1 MGRDVSIAVSVKD
14 NASAPLL
21 KAGKSMEELAKKA
34 DAAAGKIDELNK
46 RKASIH
52 VDMVKAKQE
61 LKAAEKALD
70 GTKEA
75 ADRLEKARYDFES
88 IQTELRS
95 VSSEAK
101 QAEKD
106 LSSLNDAMQRS
117 QNRAGG
123 TGSGGSDILSRLAAA
138 GATQMVGQVAEQ
150 AAQYAMQS
158 AFGSEAGT
166 MFSGILSGVTSGAAI
181 GTAISPGIGTAIGAA
196 AGGLLGAASGALN
209 VQASREEALQS
220 AVQELTDSSWEAVT
234 GSLESGSGVAANR
247 EQANLAF
254 GTLLGDPEEANEF
267 LDKLQDFA
275 EKTPFGFTDLT
286 SMSKTLMSYNFGLD
300 EMIPLMT
307 AIGDAGSALGIS
319 GSDLTTVATMLGRM
333 NSSGKTSL
341 EYLNPLIER
350 GIPVM
355 DYLSEALGKSKEA
368 VYDMVS
374 RGLIPGEEAA
384 RVIAEAMGTD
394 FANSMEKQA
403 QTYSGL
409 SSTLEDA
416 QEQLDAVMGE
426 GYNETRKQG
435 LQDQIDWL
443 GSGATKDAYRLIG
456 EYQAELENEKERIL
470 RKKMDEA
477 VKTPE
482 YRKALAEDNGAEMGR
497 ILAEAQADAESEY
510 RLSEGYQDQL
520 ESQKLLVSNVREALI
535 EDGTWRTFGYDMGQE
550 FSKGFLDYT
559 SEVDYGPYN
568 SVQTSRESRRTG
580 AEVSRMMNG
589 SWGSGSFQRSGL
601 YTGFGHAAGISY
613 VPYNDYPARLHE
625 GERVL
630 TASENRSYGAGANV
644 SVVVN
649 GLTVREEADVD
660 RVAEVLAR
668 KISEARELAAW

>member
-34 DAAAGKIDELNK
+34 DAAAGKIDELNR

-550 FSKGFLDYT
+550 FSKGFL
-559 SEVDYGPYN
+559 SAGQGIQEEI
-568 SVQTSRESRRTG
+568 QTILTPG
-580 AEVSRMMNG
+580 ADAAGNPVIIGGTQTAPGAPSIVSNIRVPG
-589 SWGSGSFQRSGL
+589 
-601 YTGFGHAAGISY
+601 YAAGISY

>member
-123 TGSGGSDILSRLAAA
+123 SSGGGSEILSRLAAA
-138 GATQMVGQVAEQ
+138 GAVQMVGQAAEQ
-150 AAQYAMQS
+150 AAQYTIQS

-166 MFSGILSGVTSGAAI
+166 MFSGILSGVTAGVAL
-181 GTAISPGIGTAIGAA
+181 GTVVPGIGTAVGATV
-196 AGGLLGAASGALN
+196 GGLLGAASGALN

-355 DYLSEALGKSKEA
+355 DYLSESLGKSKSE
-368 VYDMVS
+368 VYDLVS

-416 QEQLDAVMGE
+416 QEQLDAAMGE

-443 GSGATKDAYRLIG
+443 ESGATKDAYRLIG

-477 VKTPE
+477 VETPE
-482 YRKALAEDNGAEMGR
+482 YRKALAEGNGAEMGR

-520 ESQKLLVSNVREALI
+520 ESQKLLVNSVRDTLI

-550 FSKGFLDYT
+550 FSRGFLDYT

-601 YTGFGHAAGISY
+601 YTGFGHAAGLSY

-630 TASENRSYGAGANV
+630 TASENLSYGAGANV

>member
-14 NASAPLL
+14 NASAPLRQ
-21 KAGKSMEELAKKA
+21 AGKSMEELAKKA

-52 VDMVKAKQE
+52 VDTVRAKQE

-75 ADRLEKARYDFES
+75 ADRLSKAKYDYENL
-88 IQTELRS
+88 QTELRS

-123 TGSGGSDILSRLAAA
+123 TGSGGSDILSRLGAA
-138 GATQMVGQVAEQ
+138 GITQMVGQVAEQ
-150 AAQYAMQS
+150 ASQYAVQS
-158 AFGSEAGT
+158 AFGSEAGA
-166 MFSGILSGVTSGAAI
+166 MFSGILSGVTAGAAL
-181 GTAISPGIGTAIGAA
+181 GTIVPGIGTAVGATV
-196 AGGLLGAASGALN
+196 GGLLGAASGALN

-254 GTLLGDPEEANEF
+254 GTLLGDAEAAKEWLN
-267 LDKLQDFA
+267 KLQDFA
-275 EKTPFGFTDLT
+275 SATPFGFTDLT
-286 SMSKTLMSYNFGLD
+286 SMSRTLLAYGVGTD
-300 EMIPLMT
+300 EQMAWMT
-307 AIGDAGSALGIS
+307 SIGDTGSSRGLS
-319 GSDLTTVATMLGRM
+319 GSQLTEIATYLGRM
-333 NSSGKTSL
+333 NSTDKVTQ
-341 EYLNPLIER
+341 EYMIPLMER
-350 GIPVM
+350 GINAYE
-355 DYLSEALGKSKEA
+355 YLAENYGVSLAEINDLISGGKLSGIEA
-368 VYDMVS
+368 S
-374 RGLIPGEEAA
+374 RII
-384 RVIAEAMGTD
+384 VEAMGSENKD
-394 FANSMEKQA
+394 AMLLQG

-409 SSTLEDA
+409 YSTLEDA
-416 QEQLDAVMGE
+416 QEQLDAAMGE

-470 RKKMDEA
+470 REKLNEA
-477 VKTPE
+477 TQLPE
-482 YRKALAEDNGAEMGR
+482 YQKALAEGNGAEMGR
-497 ILAEAQADAESEY
+497 ILAEAQADAESKY
-510 RLSEGYQDQL
+510 RMSKGYQDQL
-520 ESQKLLVSNVREALI
+520 DSQKLLVNNVRQTLI
-535 EDGTWRTFGYDMGQE
+535 DDGTWSTFGYDMAKE
-550 FSKGFLDYT
+550 FSKGFMAYN
-559 SEVDYGPYN
+559 SEVDYGAYN
-568 SVQTSRESRRTG
+568 PIQTSRESRLSG
-580 AEVSRMMNG
+580 SEVSGIMNG
-589 SWGSGSFQRSGL
+589 FVEAASGLKHSGL
-601 YTGFGHAAGISY
+601 YSGFQHAAGLSY
-613 VPYNDYPARLHE
+613 VPYDNYPARLHQ

-630 TASENRSYGAGANV
+630 TASENRSFGAGTQV

>member
-14 NASAPLL
+14 NASAPLRQ
-21 KAGKSMEELAKKA
+21 AGKSMEELAKKA

-52 VDMVKAKQE
+52 VDTVRAKQE

-75 ADRLEKARYDFES
+75 ADRLSKAKYDYENL
-88 IQTELRS
+88 QTELRS

-123 TGSGGSDILSRLAAA
+123 SSGGGSEILSRLAAA
-138 GATQMVGQVAEQ
+138 GAVQMVGQAAEQ
-150 AAQYAMQS
+150 AAQYTIQS
-158 AFGSEAGT
+158 AFGSEAGM
-166 MFSGILSGVTSGAAI
+166 MFSGILSGAASGAAI
-181 GTAISPGIGTAIGAA
+181 GTAVAPGIGTAIGAA

-220 AVQELTDSSWEAVT
+220 AVQELTNSSWEAVT

-510 RLSEGYQDQL
+510 RLSGGYQDQL
-520 ESQKLLVSNVREALI
+520 ESQKLLVNSVREALI

-550 FSKGFLDYT
+550 FSKGFL
-559 SEVDYGPYN
+559 SAGQGIQEEI
-568 SVQTSRESRRTG
+568 QTILTPG
-580 AEVSRMMNG
+580 ADAAGNPVIIGGTQTAPGAPSIVSNIRVPG
-589 SWGSGSFQRSGL
+589 
-601 YTGFGHAAGISY
+601 YAAGISY

>member
-1 MGRDVSIAVSVKD
+1 MAWGIDVYFSLKD
-14 NASAPLL
+14 HFTSGILNSA
-21 KAGKSMEELAKKA
+21 KSLEQMKKKVE
-34 DAAAGKIDELNK
+34 DTKGKIDELNK

-52 VDMVKAKQE
+52 VDTVRAKQE

-75 ADRLEKARYDFES
+75 ADRLSKAKYDYENL
-88 IQTELRS
+88 QTELRS

-123 TGSGGSDILSRLAAA
+123 SSGGGSEILSRLAAA
-138 GATQMVGQVAEQ
+138 GAVQMVGQAAEQ
-150 AAQYAMQS
+150 AAQYTIQS
-158 AFGSEAGT
+158 AFGSEAGM
-166 MFSGILSGVTSGAAI
+166 MFSGILSGAASGAAI
-181 GTAISPGIGTAIGAA
+181 GTAVAPGIGTAIGAA

-220 AVQELTDSSWEAVT
+220 AVQELTNSSWEAVT

-470 RKKMDEA
+470 RKKMDDA

-510 RLSEGYQDQL
+510 RLSGGYQDQL

-550 FSKGFLDYT
+550 FSKGFL
-559 SEVDYGPYN
+559 SAGQGIQEEI
-568 SVQTSRESRRTG
+568 QTILTPG
-580 AEVSRMMNG
+580 ADAAGNPVIIGGTQTAPGAPSIVSNIRVPG
-589 SWGSGSFQRSGL
+589 
-601 YTGFGHAAGISY
+601 YAAGISY